1 MRKGILLQKTLDRG
15 KFVIRYPQDGDA
27 QAMLKFINTLS
38 KEKTF
43 IRFQGEQLTIKEEVK
58 YLKKQLSKIE
68 KGEAVQLLAFMNE
81 KLVGVSSISMKDK
94 VEKHVG
100 GFGISV
106 AKEYRGKGIGKL
118 LMGAVFKEAK
128 KNLATLKIV
137 ILTIYEKF
145 GFIKYGNLPKG
156 IIYKDNYFDDV
167 LMYKPLK

>member
-137 ILTIYEKF
+137 TIYEKF

>member
-1 MRKGILLQKTLDRG
+1 
-15 KFVIRYPQDGDA
+15 
-27 QAMLKFINTLS
+27 
-38 KEKTF
+38 
-43 IRFQGEQLTIKEEVK
+43 LTIKEEVK

-137 ILTIYEKF
+137 ILKVFANNSLAISIYEKF